1 MFQASNFLIRM
12 RDKDSDDIVK
22 NKMELLNK
30 AGICENSPQ
39 SHKILLDEPEQW
51 KAVVHNVLY
60 VTLHWLIT

>member
-12 RDKDSDDIVK
+12 RDKDGDDIVK

-39 SHKILLDEPEQW
+39 SRKILLDEREQW